1 VPPARVNEPEAS
13 HQEGLLPMLDQNFT
27 LPYPPLQV
35 RAGVLVADGYGT
47 SLRVLY
53 GRLHVEDGIGMHR
66 RSLVVDRA
74 GSGLERLVLLGKTGS
89 LTLEALAWLRAIGAA
104 LVHLGADGALL
115 THSVPFGYDGHP
127 IRRAQ
132 ALAATTGLD
141 VSLACYLI
149 AEKLD
154 GQRAN
159 LARLR
164 VSDLRAFDRL
174 REALKHAATTEDV
187 RICEAQAAAIY
198 WNAWRAVPLRL
209 RGRDLARMPARWAR
223 YDSRASVL
231 TGAPRAATNPVNAL
245 LNYLYALL
253 ESEARLALLA
263 VGLDPTLGV
272 LHADQRNRDSFALD
286 SMEPI
291 RPAVDAFVLDLL
303 EERILTSRD
312 FAELSNG
319 VCRVRAPLTHELALT
334 LGRWRLLLAP
344 IVAHLAQAFRAALL
358 GRGDASAARPRA
370 MQTMRKTRRESLA
383 SPRTATEMPEIPRT
397 KGASASRIRLA
408 VPFPS
413 SAQSPLNATPRK
425 VTSTRPYETKAWATP
440 RPEAPPL
447 IPAACA
453 RCGRPVEKRRRRH
466 CEGCMPQARREH
478 GLRAIERAR
487 EALRLQRLAGNDPRA
502 DAATNRKRSE
512 AIVEQRRRSREWR
525 RENPGATGHDRAW
538 FLREVLPRLDPI
550 PLRAIAR
557 ATGLSLA
564 ACSRYRGGV
573 RIPHPRHWKALATLV
588 EEFL

>member
-1 VPPARVNEPEAS
+1 
-13 HQEGLLPMLDQNFT
+13 MLDQNFT

-53 GRLHVEDGIGMHR
+53 GRLHIEDGIGPHR

-104 LVHLGADGALL
+104 LVHLGPDGALL
-115 THSVPFGYDGHP
+115 AHSVPFGYDGHP

-159 LARLR
+159 LVRRR
-164 VSDLRAFDRL
+164 VNDLRAFDGL
-174 REALKHAATTEDV
+174 REALKRAATIEEV

-209 RGRDLARMPARWAR
+209 RGRDLARMPAHWAR

-253 ESEARLALLA
+253 ESESRLALLA

-286 SMEPI
+286 AMEPI

-319 VCRVRAPLTHELALT
+319 ICRVRAPLTHELALS

-344 IVAHLAQAFRAALL
+344 VVAYLAQVFRAALL
-358 GRGDASAARPRA
+358 GPGDAKATRIARATEPTRE
-370 MQTMRKTRRESLA
+370 TRRESLA
-383 SPRTATEMPEIPRT
+383 SPRTDPKTPEIPRT
-397 KGASASRIRLA
+397 NGAAPQRKRLTVSA
-408 VPFPS
+408 PS
-413 SAQSPLNATPRK
+413 SAQYSLTATPRR
-425 VTSTRPYETKAWATP
+425 VTGQRPYTSKAWGTA
-440 RPEAPPL
+440 RPESPPL
-447 IPAACA
+447 IPVACV

-487 EALRLQRLAGNDPRA
+487 EALRLQTLAGNDPRA
-502 DAATNRKRSE
+502 DAATNRKRGE
-512 AIVEQRRRSREWR
+512 AIVEQRRRSRQWN
-525 RENPGATGHDRAW
+525 RENPSGAGRDRAW
-538 FLREVLPRLDPI
+538 FLREVLPKLDDV
-550 PLRAIAR
+550 PLSAIAR

-564 ACSRYRGGV
+564 TCSRYRSGARV
-573 RIPHPRHWKALATLV
+573 PHPRHWDALRELIR
-588 EEFL
+588 

>member
-1 VPPARVNEPEAS
+1 
-13 HQEGLLPMLDQNFT
+13 MLDQNFT

-53 GRLHVEDGIGMHR
+53 GRLHIEDGIGPHR
-66 RSLVVDRA
+66 RSLVIGRA

-104 LVHLGADGALL
+104 LVHLGPDGALL
-115 THSVPFGYDGHP
+115 AHSVPFGYDGHP

-141 VSLACYLI
+141 VSLACYLV

-154 GQRAN
+154 GQRAH

-164 VSDLRAFDRL
+164 VSDLRGFDRL
-174 REALKHAATTEDV
+174 REALKRAATIEEV

-198 WNAWRAVPLRL
+198 WNAWRTVPLRL
-209 RGRDLARMPARWAR
+209 RGRDLARMPAHWAR

-253 ESEARLALLA
+253 ESESRLALLA

-272 LHADQRNRDSFALD
+272 LHADQSNRDSFALD
-286 SMEPI
+286 AMERI

-334 LGRWRLLLAP
+334 LGRWRLLLTP
-344 IVAHLAQAFRAALL
+344 IVAHLAQVFRAALL

-370 MQTMRKTRRESLA
+370 TETKRETRRESLA
-383 SPRTATEMPEIPRT
+383 SPHTDSETPEIPRT
-397 KGASASRIRLA
+397 NGGSLPRKCLA
-408 VPFPS
+408 VPLPS
-413 SAQSPLNATPRK
+413 SAQSPLSATPRK
-425 VTSTRPYETKAWATP
+425 VTSPRPYGSKAWSTS

-447 IPAACA
+447 VPVACL

-466 CEGCMPQARREH
+466 CAVCMPQARREH

-487 EALRLQRLAGNDPRA
+487 EALRLQTLAGNDPRA
-502 DAATNRKRSE
+502 DSETNRKRGA
-512 AIVEQRRRSREWR
+512 AIAEQRRRGREWK
-525 RENPGATGHDRAW
+525 RENPSGAGHDRAW
-538 FLREVLPRLDPI
+538 FLREVMPKLDAV
-550 PLRAIAR
+550 PLNAIAS

-564 ACSRYRGGV
+564 ACSRYRAGARV
-573 RIPHPRHWKALATLV
+573 PHPRHWEALLALV
-588 EEFL
+588 DGG

>member
-1 VPPARVNEPEAS
+1 
-13 HQEGLLPMLDQNFT
+13 MLDQNFT

-53 GRLHVEDGIGMHR
+53 GRLHIEDGIGPHR

-104 LVHLGADGALL
+104 LVHLGPDGALL
-115 THSVPFGYDGHP
+115 AHSVPFGYDGHP

-159 LARLR
+159 LVRRR
-164 VSDLRAFDRL
+164 VNDLRAFDGL
-174 REALKHAATTEDV
+174 REALKRAATIEEV

-198 WNAWRAVPLRL
+198 WKAWGAVPLRW
-209 RGRDLARMPARWAR
+209 RGRDLARMPAHWAR

-253 ESEARLALLA
+253 ESESRLALLA

-286 SMEPI
+286 AMEPI

-312 FAELSNG
+312 FAELPNG
-319 VCRVRAPLTHELALT
+319 ICRVRAPLTHELALT

-344 IVAHLAQAFRAALL
+344 VVAYLAQVFRAALL
-358 GRGDASAARPRA
+358 GRTETNAPRPRTA
-370 MQTMRKTRRESLA
+370 KTRQNTRRESLE
-383 SPRTATEMPEIPRT
+383 SPRTNGETAKIPRT
-397 KGASASRIRLA
+397 NGGFPLRKSLA
-408 VPFPS
+408 VPLPS
-413 SAQSPLNATPRK
+413 PAQSPLGATPRK
-425 VTSTRPYETKAWATP
+425 LAGPRPYASKAWGAP
-440 RPEAPPL
+440 RAEALALVPVG
-447 IPAACA
+447 CA
-453 RCGRPVEKRRRRH
+453 RCGKPVEKRRRRH
-466 CEGCMPQARREH
+466 CEECMPQARREH

-487 EALRLQRLAGNDPRA
+487 EALRLQTLAGWKRHRGIDPFSA
-502 DAATNRKRSE
+502 
-512 AIVEQRRRSREWR
+512 
-525 RENPGATGHDRAW
+525 
-538 FLREVLPRLDPI
+538 
-550 PLRAIAR
+550 
-557 ATGLSLA
+557 
-564 ACSRYRGGV
+564 V
-573 RIPHPRHWKALATLV
+573 RN
-588 EEFL
+588 

>member
-1 VPPARVNEPEAS
+1 M
-13 HQEGLLPMLDQNFT
+13 QQQNFT

-53 GRLHVEDGIGMHR
+53 GRLHIEDGIGPHR

-74 GSGLERLVLLGKTGS
+74 GSCLERLVLLGKTGS

-104 LVHLGADGALL
+104 LVHLGPDGALL
-115 THSVPFGYDGHP
+115 AHSVPFGYDGHP

-149 AEKLD
+149 AHKLD

-159 LARLR
+159 LVRLS
-164 VSDLRAFDRL
+164 VGDLAAFDRL
-174 REALKHAATTEDV
+174 RDSLKRAATIEEV
-187 RICEAQAAAIY
+187 RLCEAQAAAIY
-198 WNAWRAVPLRL
+198 WNAWRTVPLRL
-209 RGRDLARMPARWAR
+209 RGRDLARMPAHWAR

-245 LNYLYALL
+245 LNYIYSGLL
-253 ESEARLALLA
+253 ESEARLALLT

-286 SMEPI
+286 AMEPI

-312 FAELSNG
+312 FAELPNG
-319 VCRVRAPLTHELALT
+319 ICRVRAPLTHELALT

-344 IVAHLAQAFRAALL
+344 IVTHLAQAFRNAQTS
-358 GRGDASAARPRA
+358 RGDANAAPPR
-370 MQTMRKTRRESLA
+370 TR
-383 SPRTATEMPEIPRT
+383 SPRNARRDSLDGLHTILDKTEIPRT
-397 KGASASRIRLA
+397 NLGLPSRKTSPI
-408 VPFPS
+408 PQPS
-413 SAQSPLNATPRK
+413 SAQSPLTTTPRK
-425 VTSTRPYETKAWATP
+425 ATIPRPYASKAWTAP
-440 RPEAPPL
+440 RPEALAL

-453 RCGRPVEKRRRRH
+453 RCGGLVAKRRRRH
-466 CEGCMPQARREH
+466 CEACMPEARREH

-487 EALRLQRLAGNDPRA
+487 EALRLQTLAGNDPRA
-502 DAATNRKRSE
+502 DAQTNRKRGE
-512 AIVEQRRRSREWR
+512 AIVEQRRRSRQWK
-525 RENPGATGHDRAW
+525 RENPNGTTHDRAW
-538 FLREVLPRLDPI
+538 YLREVMPKLDDV
-550 PLRAIAR
+550 PLSAIAR
-557 ATGLSLA
+557 VTGLSLA
-564 ACSRYRGGV
+564 ACSRYRAGARV
-573 RIPHPRHWKALATLV
+573 PHPRQWEALIQLINGKSA
-588 EEFL
+588 

>member
-1 VPPARVNEPEAS
+1 M
-13 HQEGLLPMLDQNFT
+13 QDQKFT
-27 LPYPPLQV
+27 LPFPPLQV

-53 GRLHVEDGIGMHR
+53 GRLHLEDGIGPHR

-89 LTLEALAWLRAIGAA
+89 LTLEALSWLRAIGAA
-104 LVHLGADGALL
+104 LVHLGPDGSLL
-115 THSVPFGYDGHP
+115 AHSVPFGYDGHP

-141 VSLACYLI
+141 VSLASYLI
-149 AEKLD
+149 AEKLH

-159 LARLR
+159 LARLK
-164 VSDLRAFDRL
+164 VSDLRAFDGL
-174 REALKHAATTEDV
+174 REALKRAATIEDV
-187 RICEAQAAAIY
+187 RLCEAQAAAIY
-198 WNAWRAVPLRL
+198 WNAWRTVPLRL
-209 RGRDLARMPARWAR
+209 RGRDLARMPAHWAR

-253 ESEARLALLA
+253 ESESRLALLA

-286 SMEPI
+286 AMEPI

-319 VCRVRAPLTHELALT
+319 ICRVRAPLTHELALT

-344 IVAHLAQAFRAALL
+344 IVTHLAQVFRAALI
-358 GRGDASAARPRA
+358 GRGEANATRPRA
-370 MQTMRKTRRESLA
+370 AETRQNARRESLK
-383 SPRTATEMPEIPRT
+383 SPRTDRETPGIPRT
-397 KGASASRIRLA
+397 KGGLPARKSLQAPL
-408 VPFPS
+408 PS
-413 SAQSPLNATPRK
+413 TVQSPLSATPRK
-425 VTSTRPYETKAWATP
+425 VKSPRPYASKAWSTP

-447 IPAACA
+447 IPTACA

-466 CEGCMPQARREH
+466 CEACMPQARREH

-487 EALRLQRLAGNDPRA
+487 EVLRLQTLAGNDPRA
-502 DAATNRKRSE
+502 DAETNRKRGE
-512 AIVEQRRRSREWR
+512 AIVEQRRRSREWK
-525 RENPGATGHDRAW
+525 RENPNGAGRDRAW
-538 FLREVLPRLDPI
+538 FLREVMPKLDDV
-550 PLRAIAR
+550 PLSAIASV
-557 ATGLSLA
+557 TGLSLA
-564 ACSRYRGGV
+564 ACSRYRAGARV
-573 RIPHPRHWKALATLV
+573 PHPRHWDALLAIV
-588 EEFL
+588 ER

>member
-1 VPPARVNEPEAS
+1 
-13 HQEGLLPMLDQNFT
+13 MLDQNFT

-53 GRLHVEDGIGMHR
+53 GRLHIEDGIGPHR

-89 LTLEALAWLRAIGAA
+89 LTFEALAWLRAIGAA
-104 LVHLGADGALL
+104 LVHLGPDGALL
-115 THSVPFGYDGHP
+115 AHSVPFGYDGHP

-132 ALAATTGLD
+132 ALAVTTGLD

-159 LARLR
+159 LVRLR
-164 VSDLRAFDRL
+164 VSDLAAFDRL
-174 REALKHAATTEDV
+174 REALKHTATIEDV

-209 RGRDLARMPARWAR
+209 RGRDLARMPAHWAR

-245 LNYLYALL
+245 LNYVYALL
-253 ESEARLALLA
+253 ESESRLALLA

-286 SMEPI
+286 AMEPI

-303 EERILTSRD
+303 EQRTLTSRD

-319 VCRVRAPLTHELALT
+319 ICRVRAPLTHELALT

-344 IVAHLAQAFRAALL
+344 IVAHLAQVFRAAFLDRND
-358 GRGDASAARPRA
+358 GKATRPRGA
-370 MQTMRKTRRESLA
+370 ETRRTRQESLE
-383 SPRTATEMPEIPRT
+383 SPRTDSETAEIPRT
-397 KGASASRIRLA
+397 NGGSSSRKGLT
-408 VPFPS
+408 VPLPS
-413 SAQSPLNATPRK
+413 SAQSPLSATPRK
-425 VTSTRPYETKAWATP
+425 VTSPRPYASKGWGAP
-440 RPEAPPL
+440 RQEAPPL
-447 IPAACA
+447 VPVACA
-453 RCGRPVEKRRRRH
+453 RCGRAVAKRRRRH
-466 CEGCMPQARREH
+466 CEECMPQARREH

-487 EALRLQRLAGNDPRA
+487 EALRVQTLAGKDPRA
-502 DAATNRKRSE
+502 NSETNRKRGE
-512 AIVEQRRRSREWR
+512 AIVEQRRRGREWK
-525 RENPGATGHDRAW
+525 RENPNGAGHDRAW
-538 FLREVLPRLDPI
+538 FLREVTPKLDDV
-550 PLRAIAR
+550 PLSAIASV
-557 ATGLSLA
+557 TGLSLA
-564 ACSRYRGGV
+564 ACSRYRAGARV
-573 RIPHPRHWKALATLV
+573 PHPRHWDVLLWLV
-588 EEFL
+588 RQR